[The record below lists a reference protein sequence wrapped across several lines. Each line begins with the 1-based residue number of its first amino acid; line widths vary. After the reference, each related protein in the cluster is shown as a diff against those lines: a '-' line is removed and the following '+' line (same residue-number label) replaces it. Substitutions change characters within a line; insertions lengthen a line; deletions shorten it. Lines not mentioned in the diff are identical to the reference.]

1 MARDLTQS
9 AIGTFGTSDSISWE
23 KEPKQLADQL
33 KFERAQ
39 EVALTSKRGSSH
51 ASESSRLRSQGRSR
65 LSNCRRRDRPFSRVP
80 ARYGLLPDEGMPW
93 RGRLPRSLASLEVR
107 AARQSQGC
115 QGAKGESDPP
125 DGLEHVRLLLLS
137 APVSWGL

>member
-1 MARDLTQS
+1 M
-9 AIGTFGTSDSISWE
+9 
-23 KEPKQLADQL
+23 
-33 KFERAQ
+33 
-39 EVALTSKRGSSH
+39 ALTSKRGSSH
-51 ASESSRLRSQGRSR
+51 ASDLRALVCVVRAG
-65 LSNCRRRDRPFSRVP
+65 LGISNCRRRDRPFSRVP
-80 ARYGLLPDEGMPW
+80 ARYGLLPAEGMPW

-107 AARQSQGC
+107 AARQSEGC